1 MEGDLTKPPPEFP
14 PVLFWL
20 FRGDSGAGGGG
31 GAEARKISVLKGF
44 RDWLPEEGLKELSDS
59 CEIGG
64 L

>member
-44 RDWLPEEGLKELSDS
+44 RD
-59 CEIGG
+59 
-64 L
+64 